1 MKYITITLGFCL
13 IITAIGWMIH
23 VQSIRHSEQCS
34 LNMLS
39 IESLSDEI
47 KQSLNNTTQEYDEEL
62 IVIKWANSA
71 SVDFSKY
78 LKNAISKDS
87 AIVRYGPTRGTSR
100 QNGPDTTYSFAIV
113 KCRMED
119 RDNIIRQTENAIS
132 RLSSRDAHVVL
143 VNDA

>member
-23 VQSIRHSEQCS
+23 VQSIRHSEQYS

-62 IVIKWANSA
+62 IVIRWANSA

-100 QNGPDTTYSFAIV
+100 QNGPDTTRQLGKGAGIV
-113 KCRMED
+113 SLQ
-119 RDNIIRQTENAIS
+119 N
-132 RLSSRDAHVVL
+132 V
-143 VNDA
+143 